1 MLSLFGHK
9 NALVPLFTNKVCL
22 VTMTITII
30 LFIISSVSLSAF
42 AQIVLKMGMSN
53 PKVQNDLIIA
63 GNLFEK
69 LYIAL
74 TNVYV
79 VAGISMYLF
88 SMILWLVV
96 LSKIDVSVA
105 YPFVGLGFII
115 TMVLGFL
122 LLNEQISTMRV
133 MGTILVVCGVLMV
146 SSTQA

>member
-1 MLSLFGHK
+1 
-9 NALVPLFTNKVCL
+9 
-22 VTMTITII
+22 MTINII

-63 GNLFEK
+63 GSLFEK
-69 LYIAL
+69 LFIAL

-79 VAGISMYLF
+79 VAGISMYLL

-122 LLNEQISTMRV
+122 LLNEQISAMRV

>member
-1 MLSLFGHK
+1 
-9 NALVPLFTNKVCL
+9 
-22 VTMTITII
+22 MTINII

-53 PKVQNDLIIA
+53 AKVQNDLIIA
-63 GNLFEK
+63 ANLFEK

-79 VAGISMYLF
+79 VAGISMYLL

-122 LLNEQISTMRV
+122 LLNEQISAMRV

>member
-1 MLSLFGHK
+1 
-9 NALVPLFTNKVCL
+9 
-22 VTMTITII
+22 MTINII

-53 PKVQNDLIIA
+53 AKVQNDLIIA

-69 LYIAL
+69 LFIAL

-79 VAGISMYLF
+79 VAGISMYLL
-88 SMILWLVV
+88 SMVLWLVV

-122 LLNEQISTMRV
+122 LLNEQISAMRV

-146 SSTQA
+146 SSTQT

>member
-1 MLSLFGHK
+1 
-9 NALVPLFTNKVCL
+9 
-22 VTMTITII
+22 MTINII
-30 LFIISSVSLSAF
+30 LYIISSVSLSAF

-53 PKVQNDLIIA
+53 AKVQNDLVIA

-69 LYIAL
+69 LFIAL

-79 VAGISMYLF
+79 VAGISMYLL

-96 LSKIDVSVA
+96 LAKIDVSVA

-133 MGTILVVCGVLMV
+133 MGTVLVVCGVLMV
-146 SSTQA
+146 SSTQT

>member
-1 MLSLFGHK
+1 
-9 NALVPLFTNKVCL
+9 
-22 VTMTITII
+22 MTITII

>member
-1 MLSLFGHK
+1 
-9 NALVPLFTNKVCL
+9 
-22 VTMTITII
+22 MTINII

-53 PKVQNDLIIA
+53 AKVQNDLIIA
-63 GNLFEK
+63 SNLFEK
-69 LYIAL
+69 LFIAL

-79 VAGISMYLF
+79 VAGVSMYLL

-96 LSKIDVSVA
+96 LAKIDVSVA

-122 LLNEQISTMRV
+122 LLNEQISGMRV

-146 SSTQA
+146 SSTQT

>member
-1 MLSLFGHK
+1 
-9 NALVPLFTNKVCL
+9 
-22 VTMTITII
+22 MTINII

-53 PKVQNDLIIA
+53 AKVQNDLIIA

-69 LYIAL
+69 LFIAL

-79 VAGISMYLF
+79 VAGISMYLL
-88 SMILWLVV
+88 SMVLWLVV

>member
-1 MLSLFGHK
+1 
-9 NALVPLFTNKVCL
+9 
-22 VTMTITII
+22 MTINII

-53 PKVQNDLIIA
+53 AKVQNDLMIA

-69 LYIAL
+69 LFIAL

-79 VAGISMYLF
+79 VAGISMYLL
-88 SMILWLVV
+88 SMVLWLVV

-122 LLNEQISTMRV
+122 LLNEQISAMRV

-146 SSTQA
+146 SSTQS

>member
-1 MLSLFGHK
+1 
-9 NALVPLFTNKVCL
+9 
-22 VTMTITII
+22 MTINII

-63 GNLFEK
+63 GSLFEK
-69 LYIAL
+69 LFIAL

-79 VAGISMYLF
+79 VAGISMYLL

>member
-1 MLSLFGHK
+1 
-9 NALVPLFTNKVCL
+9 
-22 VTMTITII
+22 
-30 LFIISSVSLSAF
+30 
-42 AQIVLKMGMSN
+42 MSN

>member
-1 MLSLFGHK
+1 MTLSI
-9 NALVPLFTNKVCL
+9 V
-22 VTMTITII
+22 

-53 PKVQNDLIIA
+53 AKVQNDLLIA

-69 LYIAL
+69 LFVAL

-122 LLNEQISTMRV
+122 ILNEQISTMRV

>member
-1 MLSLFGHK
+1 MTLSI
-9 NALVPLFTNKVCL
+9 V
-22 VTMTITII
+22 

-53 PKVQNDLIIA
+53 AKVQNDLLIA

-69 LYIAL
+69 LFVAL

-115 TMVLGFL
+115 TMGLGFL
-122 LLNEQISTMRV
+122 ILNEQITTMRV

-146 SSTQA
+146 SSTQT

>member
-1 MLSLFGHK
+1 
-9 NALVPLFTNKVCL
+9 
-22 VTMTITII
+22 MTINII
-30 LFIISSVSLSAF
+30 LFIIGSVSLSAF

-53 PKVQNDLIIA
+53 AKVQSDLIIA
-63 GNLFEK
+63 ESLFEK
-69 LYIAL
+69 LFIAL

-79 VAGISMYLF
+79 VAGISMYLL

-122 LLNEQISTMRV
+122 LLNEQISAMRV

>member
-1 MLSLFGHK
+1 
-9 NALVPLFTNKVCL
+9 
-22 VTMTITII
+22 MTITII

-53 PKVQNDLIIA
+53 SKVQNDLIIA